1 MLLTCFL
8 GNAATSYTYSFWYFL
23 TFINLNC
30 SRLFQICLS
39 LFFFLFS
46 DFAILQFHVELK
58 DPEGN
63 IKIKSGLKIVAELK
77 SKLKDT
83 DDIIGLKLIDLD
95 TLICQNDCSGHGKCR
110 QETRSCVCES
120 FWIENF
126 IRRNL
131 MDGKSNCGKTFFIFL
146 IFRFKFLISY

>member
-1 MLLTCFL
+1 M
-8 GNAATSYTYSFWYFL
+8 
-23 TFINLNC
+23 
-30 SRLFQICLS
+30 
-39 LFFFLFS
+39 
-46 DFAILQFHVELK
+46 ELK

-131 MDGKSNCGKTFFIFL
+131 MDGKSNCGKNIFIFL
-146 IFRFKFLISY
+146 IFRFRFLISH

>member
-1 MLLTCFL
+1 MT
-8 GNAATSYTYSFWYFL
+8 
-23 TFINLNC
+23 
-30 SRLFQICLS
+30 
-39 LFFFLFS
+39 
-46 DFAILQFHVELK
+46 

-63 IKIKSGLKIVAELK
+63 VKIKSGLKIVEELK

-95 TLICQNDCSGHGKCR
+95 TLICQNDCSGHGYCR
-110 QETRSCVCES
+110 QDTRSCACES

-131 MDGKSNCGKTFFIFL
+131 MDGKSNCGKIL
-146 IFRFKFLISY
+146 DFRESYIIVSRVMSRRHQNTSDCKFGQKHIVYNTDSEQFSFTPIYPIRNI

>member
-1 MLLTCFL
+1 MIFIQNIASNLF
-8 GNAATSYTYSFWYFL
+8 S
-23 TFINLNC
+23 INLIC
-30 SRLFQICLS
+30 SNYFS
-39 LFFFLFS
+39 FFS

-110 QETRSCVCES
+110 QDTRSCVCES

-131 MDGKSNCGKTFFIFL
+131 MDGKSNCGKAIFILIFI
-146 IFRFKFLISY
+146 IFRFRFSISY